1 VHSKDEAR
9 GNSRRSS
16 HPEGQSPTRVK
27 ATSPTRRQSSGSL
40 FYANLVE
47 VPLASA
53 ACCARDA
60 THAVTDAV
68 KDAPVAR
75 NKGRYVLPTRGGSC
89 SVKWQW
95 RCSTPHVTCTRH
107 LRPHAT
113 TRARVTRACHMFSCV
128 PDRLHL
134 PEPRCVCFS
143 YGGAQRTA
151 EIVAAA
157 ESCRSGRRW

>member
-1 VHSKDEAR
+1 MHSKDEAR

-68 KDAPVAR
+68 KDAPVGLTFPACIER
-75 NKGRYVLPTRGGSC
+75 ETKADTFCL
-89 SVKWQW
+89 
-95 RCSTPHVTCTRH
+95 
-107 LRPHAT
+107 HAVV
-113 TRARVTRACHMFSCV
+113 RVQSNGNGAA
-128 PDRLHL
+128 LHH
-134 PEPRCVCFS
+134 
-143 YGGAQRTA
+143 T
-151 EIVAAA
+151 
-157 ESCRSGRRW
+157 